1 VSNHALLQFVYSEH
15 LRPITVCPTR
25 IEGIPLLVQPTYG
38 VRPPLDLQSVF
49 IRSLG
54 WLIVPLG
61 VANSTIGIPGL
72 LPLLVW
78 KCDGI

>member
-25 IEGIPLLVQPTYG
+25 IEGVPLLVQPTYR
-38 VRPPLDLQSVF
+38 VRPPLDPQPVF

-54 WLIVPLG
+54 
-61 VANSTIGIPGL
+61 
-72 LPLLVW
+72 
-78 KCDGI
+78 